1 LEDLNSINNF
11 SSDSISHSRQGWQYL
26 VQRILNNEFSNELQ
40 ILQLKLDS
48 NIFQQYQIKE
58 NQRIYK
64 VHIVPLLY
72 LPSHA
77 AIQSILFR
85 VGSIVQY
92 PTIIIHI
99 AHRLITPLVEQK
111 QDISGVLISPKWR
124 HSIDEQHLS
133 SYNSDDKPQMTMHT
147 NSYQDEPLSS
157 FNNLFFRKHHRNST
171 VDKFYDNNLP
181 LRSISYGFDLGSK
194 TRTRETIQQD
204 TRISSVNYRL
214 PANKIE
220 LDRNQ

>member
-1 LEDLNSINNF
+1 M
-11 SSDSISHSRQGWQYL
+11 
-26 VQRILNNEFSNELQ
+26 
-40 ILQLKLDS
+40 
-48 NIFQQYQIKE
+48 
-58 NQRIYK
+58 
-64 VHIVPLLY
+64 
-72 LPSHA
+72 
-77 AIQSILFR
+77 
-85 VGSIVQY
+85 
-92 PTIIIHI
+92 

-133 SYNSDDKPQMTMHT
+133 SYDSDDKPQMTMHK

-194 TRTRETIQQD
+194 TRARETVQQD